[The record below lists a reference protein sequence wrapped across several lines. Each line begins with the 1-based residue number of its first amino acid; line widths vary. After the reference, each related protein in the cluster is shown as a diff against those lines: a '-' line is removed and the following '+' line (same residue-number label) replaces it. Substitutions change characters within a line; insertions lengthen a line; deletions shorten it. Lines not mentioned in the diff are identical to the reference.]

1 MEHTKA
7 KTGNIAV
14 CEHKTD
20 LRTYQPVVDIYRTD
34 AAIYLNAEMPGVDET
49 TLSVALDK
57 DILALRG
64 DTDTGLYHTT
74 GRRHQEFRPGRYQ
87 RSFRLG
93 QRMNRDGIQASFKNG
108 LLQLEIPL
116 RTERPRR
123 KIKIESTS

>member
-7 KTGNIAV
+7 KTENIAV
-14 CEHKTD
+14 CKQKTD

-49 TLSVALDK
+49 TLSVALEN
-57 DILALRG
+57 DILALRV

>member
-7 KTGNIAV
+7 KTENIAV
-14 CEHKTD
+14 CKQKTD

-49 TLSVALDK
+49 TLSVALDN

>member
-7 KTGNIAV
+7 KTENIAV
-14 CEHKTD
+14 CEQKTD

-49 TLSVALDK
+49 TLSVALDN

>member
-1 MEHTKA
+1 MEHNRTKMVN
-7 KTGNIAV
+7 TAV
-14 CEHKTD
+14 CEQKTA

-49 TLSVALDK
+49 TLSVALDN

-64 DTDTGLYHTT
+64 DTDTGLYHST

-93 QRMNRDGIQASFKNG
+93 QQMNRDGIQASFKNG

-116 RTERPRR
+116 RAKNPRR
-123 KIKIESTS
+123 KITIETTD

>member
-7 KTGNIAV
+7 KTENNAV
-14 CEHKTD
+14 CKQKTD
-20 LRTYQPVVDIYRTD
+20 LRTYLPVVDIYRTD

-49 TLSVALDK
+49 TLSVALDN

-108 LLQLEIPL
+108 LLLLEIPL
-116 RTERPRR
+116 RTERPRQ